1 MGVVVWKVGEK
12 LFNQEVGW
20 EVLWFGRQD
29 EMKIIHLQ
37 LSSPDKGLVSIDA

>member
-1 MGVVVWKVGEK
+1 MWKVVYN

-37 LSSPDKGLVSIDA
+37 LSSPDIGLVSIDA